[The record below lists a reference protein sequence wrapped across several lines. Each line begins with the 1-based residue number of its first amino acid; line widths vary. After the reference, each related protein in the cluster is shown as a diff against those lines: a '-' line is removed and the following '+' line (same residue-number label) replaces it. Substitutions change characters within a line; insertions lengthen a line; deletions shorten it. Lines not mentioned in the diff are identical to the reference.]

1 MNSLILDCSC
11 GMNVYV
17 LSGDKTFSFVD
28 GTQNKHTDE
37 ILKCVDEL
45 LNKAKINV
53 KELDNLCVCVGPG
66 SFTGVRVAISIT
78 KGLALGTNAKVFE
91 LSNFDVIQK
100 NNENAY
106 YVLDGFS
113 NFVYVRTVK
122 NNSVFD
128 ECISIDDFS
137 QKYKTES
144 FDVYTVTEKAQNL
157 LKKCEIQSKICE
169 NNIIF
174 AFNEKIKKSESVD
187 LNKIYPIYLRAS
199 QAEIERNKR
208 LQNGNN

>member
-1 MNSLILDCSC
+1 MNTLILDCSC

-17 LSGDKTFSFVD
+17 LSGDKIFSYID

-45 LNKAKINV
+45 LSKAEINV
-53 KELDNLCVCVGPG
+53 KELNNLCVCVGPG

-78 KGLALGTNAKVFE
+78 KGLALGINAKVFE
-91 LSNFDVIQK
+91 LSNFDVIQN

-122 NNSVFD
+122 NKSVFD

-137 QKYKTES
+137 KKYKIEK
-144 FDVYTVTEKAQNL
+144 FDVFAATEKTQNL
-157 LKKCEIQSKICE
+157 LKKYEIQAILCK
-169 NNIIF
+169 NNTIY
-174 AFNEKIKKSESVD
+174 AFNEKIKKSESVE

-208 LQNGNN
+208 LQNDKN

>member
-78 KGLALGTNAKVFE
+78 KGLALGTNGKVFE

-128 ECISIDDFS
+128 ECIPIDDFS

-174 AFNEKIKKSESVD
+174 AFNEKIKKGESVD